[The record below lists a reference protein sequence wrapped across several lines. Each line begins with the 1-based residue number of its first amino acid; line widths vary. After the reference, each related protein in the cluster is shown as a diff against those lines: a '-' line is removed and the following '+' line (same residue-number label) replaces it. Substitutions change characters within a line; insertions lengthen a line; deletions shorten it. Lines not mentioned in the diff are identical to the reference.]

1 MINFKPIISILF
13 ILLFI
18 CCSEPT
24 PKEYLITSL
33 EIMQNNSIHKNS
45 IDWKELRNDS
55 FKQLESKKTL
65 EEVYPIIE
73 QALEKLGTHHSFFHS
88 PEKLAGI
95 YDEKKTLPE
104 IESRIISSETAYIKI
119 PGFLGNESL
128 TKKFAIKIQSTIRK
142 LDDPNVNNW
151 IIDLTSNWG
160 GNMWPMYLGLAPI
173 LKEGVSGYF
182 VSPENKF
189 LEWNFSHDAVYEGD
203 EKMLEI
209 SNSYYLR
216 NKNPKIAV
224 LISRNTASSGEAIA
238 IMFKDFPN
246 TKLIG
251 EFSYGVTT
259 GNTIYDLS
267 DGARIVLT
275 TAIFAD
281 RKKIIYGGQITP
293 DIFSQNPVDQAV
305 ALLNKKEE

>member
-1 MINFKPIISILF
+1 MINFKPIISIPF

-24 PKEYLITSL
+24 PKEYLNASM
-33 EIMQNNSIHKNS
+33 EIMQNNSIHKDS

-55 FKQLESKKTL
+55 FKQLKSKKTL
-65 EEVYPIIE
+65 REVYPIIE
-73 QALEKLGTHHSFFHS
+73 QALEKLGTHHSFFMS
-88 PEKLAGI
+88 PEKLAVL
-95 YDEKKTLPE
+95 YDEKKILPD
-104 IESRIISSETAYIKI
+104 IESKRISSETAYIKI
-119 PGFLGNESL
+119 PGFLGDESL
-128 TKKFAIKIQSTIRK
+128 TKKFALKIQSTIRY
-142 LDDPNVNNW
+142 LDGPNVNNW

-189 LEWNFSHDAVYEGD
+189 LEWNFSNNTVYEGD

-209 SNSYYLR
+209 SKSYFLS
-216 NKNPKIAV
+216 NPNPMIAV

-246 TKLIG
+246 TKLMG
-251 EFSYGVTT
+251 EFSYGVST

-267 DGARIVLT
+267 DGARLILT
-275 TAIFAD
+275 TSIFAD
-281 RKKIIYGGQITP
+281 REKKKYGSQIIP
-293 DIFSQNPVDQAV
+293 DIFSQNPVEQAV
-305 ALLNKKEE
+305 EWLNKKE